1 MEVQVYS
8 GVFLILSGRQYD
20 HQGSQ
25 VEHLDTV
32 GVSTSSIS
40 VHKKEEERVG
50 GSSSSLYFFCHLYSD
65 RRMERGGDVR
75 DRGGIKPQQCIVHV
89 E

>member
-40 VHKKEEERVG
+40 VHKKEEERGG
-50 GSSSSLYFFCHLYSD
+50 GSSSS
-65 RRMERGGDVR
+65 
-75 DRGGIKPQQCIVHV
+75 
-89 E
+89 

>member
-25 VEHLDTV
+25 VEQLGTV
-32 GVSTSSIS
+32 RGEHIINISTQ
-40 VHKKEEERVG
+40 EG
-50 GSSSSLYFFCHLYSD
+50 
-65 RRMERGGDVR
+65 RRKR
-75 DRGGIKPQQCIVHV
+75 CWW
-89 E
+89 